1 MRIDIITLF
10 PSMFKGPFEESIIK
24 RAQQKG
30 IVEIHLHNLRDF
42 TTDRHRTVDDAPF
55 GGGAGMVMKV
65 EPIYRALNHIK
76 KELKKEGKVIL
87 LSPQG
92 RKLTQELVAE
102 LKEENSLILI
112 CGRYEGV
119 DERVR
124 EHLVDK
130 EISIGDYVLSGGEL
144 PAMVLVDA
152 LVRLLPGAVGN
163 ERSVR
168 EDSFYRGLLD
178 YPQYTRPA
186 EFMGW
191 KVPEVLRSGDHQR
204 IEEWR
209 RIQMLK
215 RTLQRRADLLEKAKL
230 TPEERKYLGEIK
242 KGKIKNL

>member
-168 EDSFYRGLLD
+168 ENSFYRGLLD

-191 KVPEVLRSGDHQR
+191 KVPEVLRSGDHQK

-230 TPEERKYLGEIK
+230 TPEERKYLEEIK

>member
-124 EHLVDK
+124 EHLIDK

-191 KVPEVLRSGDHQR
+191 KVPEVLRSGDHQK

-230 TPEERKYLGEIK
+230 TPEERKYLEEIK

>member
-124 EHLVDK
+124 EHLIDK

-191 KVPEVLRSGDHQR
+191 KVPEVLRSGDHQK

-230 TPEERKYLGEIK
+230 TPEERKYLEEIK
-242 KGKIKNL
+242 KIKNL

>member
-124 EHLVDK
+124 EHLIDK

-191 KVPEVLRSGDHQR
+191 KVPEVLRLGDHQK

-230 TPEERKYLGEIK
+230 TPEERKYLEEIK
-242 KGKIKNL
+242 KIKNL

>member
-1 MRIDIITLF
+1 
-10 PSMFKGPFEESIIK
+10 MFKGPFEESIIK

-124 EHLVDK
+124 EHLIDK

-191 KVPEVLRSGDHQR
+191 KVPEVLRSGDHQK

-230 TPEERKYLGEIK
+230 TPEERKYLEEIK
-242 KGKIKNL
+242 KIKNL

>member
-1 MRIDIITLF
+1 
-10 PSMFKGPFEESIIK
+10 MFKGPFEESIIK

-124 EHLVDK
+124 EHLIDK

-168 EDSFYRGLLD
+168 ENSFYRGLLD

-191 KVPEVLRSGDHQR
+191 KVPEVLRSGDHQK

-230 TPEERKYLGEIK
+230 TPEERKYLEEIK

>member
-1 MRIDIITLF
+1 
-10 PSMFKGPFEESIIK
+10 MFKGPFEESIIK

-124 EHLVDK
+124 EHLIDK

-191 KVPEVLRSGDHQR
+191 KVPEVLRSGDHQK

-230 TPEERKYLGEIK
+230 TPEERKYLEEIK